1 MRRMNRRRLP
11 QEIATIP
18 NDISAKTRHVLITTT
33 VKRSF
38 PADIASRS
46 FTWGLEI
53 RIANPFI
60 RANPI
65 RRPSRHAGTARENH
79 LRLTV
84 SQGVASCA
92 KKRSRTRTLRVMR

>member
-1 MRRMNRRRLP
+1 M
-11 QEIATIP
+11 P

-38 PADIASRS
+38 PAGIASRS
-46 FTWGLEI
+46 FTWGVEI

-65 RRPSRHAGTARENH
+65 RRPSRYAGTARENH
-79 LRLTV
+79 SRAPCLKAWQVARKSAV
-84 SQGVASCA
+84 EQGH
-92 KKRSRTRTLRVMR
+92 